1 MIPCSLSDHS
11 LVFCVFKAG
20 VPKAPPRTIEYR
32 SYKRYNK
39 QSFLQDLRDTNWT
52 ALLDER
58 DTDATVNNWCQRFTD
73 IADQHAPIKKMKVKG
88 VNIPWMTA
96 ELSQAMQDR
105 DYHLKKAQKTKSAHH
120 WSSYRKL
127 RCLVNRKVRECK
139 SNYYE
144 TLIKENNN
152 NPSGLWK
159 TLNELTSRGT
169 HSSSPTSVISE
180 GVEHKTSKTIASL
193 FNNFFT
199 NIGKSLANAIK
210 QKCASKTFHSDQPP
224 QVNSTFKFKEI
235 EVLSVQKQ
243 LSALKI
249 NKSTGLDRISA
260 RLLKDAAVIIAPT
273 LTDIFNQS
281 LKSSTFPKI
290 FKEGKVTPIFKSG
303 DRNNMSN
310 YRPITVL
317 PILSKIL
324 ERFVHTQI
332 YNYLTENKILS
343 PNQFGFRPKLS
354 TSTALA
360 FFTDNI
366 LENADNGLVTASIFL
381 DFSKA
386 FDTVDHVILSRK
398 LKSISLDDN
407 SLNWF
412 KSYLTNRQQK
422 ISINDTLSSSLP
434 VSVGV
439 PQGSILGPLLF
450 IIYINDMPS
459 IVKHGKVILYADD
472 TLLYYSSNSAR
483 EIEKYVNED
492 LHLICRWLNENLLTL
507 NCAKSKFVLFGSS
520 KRLKAFT
527 NISIHVNDHE
537 LAREQTFKYLG
548 ITFSENLT
556 WTDHLSN
563 ISTKINQRIGLLR
576 RVKMFL
582 PLKARLTIYN
592 ALMLPLFDYANIVW
606 GDKNNTSLMDQL
618 QILQNK
624 AAKTILDAPYL
635 SSSTEALS
643 KLNWHPLTHRRY
655 LNRMLTIYKLE
666 NNLTEFS
673 FNLPKTNHLYNTRRR
688 DDIYLGKPK
697 TNWGKQKLLY
707 QACKEYNVLDHNV
720 KSIPE
725 IARFRNILFR
735 TPYP

>member
-1 MIPCSLSDHS
+1 
-11 LVFCVFKAG
+11 
-20 VPKAPPRTIEYR
+20 
-32 SYKRYNK
+32 
-39 QSFLQDLRDTNWT
+39 
-52 ALLDER
+52 
-58 DTDATVNNWCQRFTD
+58 
-73 IADQHAPIKKMKVKG
+73 
-88 VNIPWMTA
+88 
-96 ELSQAMQDR
+96 
-105 DYHLKKAQKTKSAHH
+105 
-120 WSSYRKL
+120 
-127 RCLVNRKVRECK
+127 
-139 SNYYE
+139 
-144 TLIKENNN
+144 
-152 NPSGLWK
+152 
-159 TLNELTSRGT
+159 
-169 HSSSPTSVISE
+169 
-180 GVEHKTSKTIASL
+180 
-193 FNNFFT
+193 
-199 NIGKSLANAIK
+199 
-210 QKCASKTFHSDQPP
+210 
-224 QVNSTFKFKEI
+224 
-235 EVLSVQKQ
+235 
-243 LSALKI
+243 
-249 NKSTGLDRISA
+249 
-260 RLLKDAAVIIAPT
+260 
-273 LTDIFNQS
+273 
-281 LKSSTFPKI
+281 
-290 FKEGKVTPIFKSG
+290 
-303 DRNNMSN
+303 MSN

-398 LKSISLDDN
+398 LKSIGLDDN

-422 ISINDTLSSSLP
+422 TSINDTLSSSLP

-459 IVKHGKVILYADD
+459 IVKHCKVILYADD

-563 ISTKINQRIGLLR
+563 I
-576 RVKMFL
+576 
-582 PLKARLTIYN
+582 
-592 ALMLPLFDYANIVW
+592 
-606 GDKNNTSLMDQL
+606 
-618 QILQNK
+618 
-624 AAKTILDAPYL
+624 
-635 SSSTEALS
+635 
-643 KLNWHPLTHRRY
+643 
-655 LNRMLTIYKLE
+655 
-666 NNLTEFS
+666 
-673 FNLPKTNHLYNTRRR
+673 
-688 DDIYLGKPK
+688 
-697 TNWGKQKLLY
+697 
-707 QACKEYNVLDHNV
+707 
-720 KSIPE
+720 
-725 IARFRNILFR
+725 
-735 TPYP
+735 

>member
-1 MIPCSLSDHS
+1 M
-11 LVFCVFKAG
+11 
-20 VPKAPPRTIEYR
+20 
-32 SYKRYNK
+32 
-39 QSFLQDLRDTNWT
+39 
-52 ALLDER
+52 DER
-58 DTDATVNNWCQRFTD
+58 DTDATVN
-73 IADQHAPIKKMKVKG
+73 KG

-127 RCLVNRKVRECK
+127 RCLVNRKVCECK

-144 TLIKENNN
+144 TFIKENNN

-199 NIGKSLANAIK
+199 NIGISLANAIK

-303 DRNNMSN
+303 DRTNMSN

-398 LKSISLDDN
+398 LKSIGLDDK

-422 ISINDTLSSSLP
+422 TSINDTLSSSLP

-459 IVKHGKVILYADD
+459 IVKHCKVILYADD

-492 LHLICRWLNENLLTL
+492 LHLVCRWLNENLLTL

-563 ISTKINQRIGLLR
+563 I
-576 RVKMFL
+576 
-582 PLKARLTIYN
+582 
-592 ALMLPLFDYANIVW
+592 
-606 GDKNNTSLMDQL
+606 
-618 QILQNK
+618 
-624 AAKTILDAPYL
+624 
-635 SSSTEALS
+635 
-643 KLNWHPLTHRRY
+643 
-655 LNRMLTIYKLE
+655 
-666 NNLTEFS
+666 
-673 FNLPKTNHLYNTRRR
+673 
-688 DDIYLGKPK
+688 
-697 TNWGKQKLLY
+697 
-707 QACKEYNVLDHNV
+707 
-720 KSIPE
+720 
-725 IARFRNILFR
+725 
-735 TPYP
+735 